1 MKLDL
6 DTGDARYMIHSYTQD
21 GVSVNGEILSRSFVI
36 LPDELIRN
44 WSPSDFA
51 DLKEEHFSD
60 IADLNP
66 ELVLLGTGNRHRFV
80 DQSLIAPLITAGI
93 GVECMDTAAACR
105 SYAVLV
111 AEGRK
116 VAAAFLFD
124 Q

>member
-6 DTGDARYMIHSYTQD
+6 DTGDARYMIHSYSPD
-21 GVSVNGEILSRSFVI
+21 GVNVNGETLSESFVI
-36 LPDELIRN
+36 LPDELIRD
-44 WSPSDFA
+44 WSPKGFS

-60 IADLNP
+60 IAKLSP
-66 ELVLLGTGNRHRFV
+66 ELVLLGTGNSHRFV
-80 DQSLIAPLITAGI
+80 DQALVAPLITAGI
-93 GVECMDTAAACR
+93 GVECMDTPAACR
-105 SYAVLV
+105 SYVVLV